1 MTWEFIFGRFL
12 TLLLVCQ
19 LGLILWNLRVVIRP
33 KTKLPQSNTK
43 VSLLIP
49 ARNEEGSIGSCLRSL
64 INQDHQNLE
73 IIVLDD
79 HSTDRTRAI
88 VESQNPKIKLISGKP
103 IPAGWTGKNW
113 ACHQLSKQATGDI
126 LFFIDADAVLEP
138 AAITSVLHLSLIHI

>member
-1 MTWEFIFGRFL
+1 M
-12 TLLLVCQ
+12 
-19 LGLILWNLRVVIRP
+19 IRP
-33 KTKLPQSNTK
+33 KAKLPQSNTK

-88 VESQNPKIKLISGKP
+88 VESQNPKLNSYQANRYQPDGQVR
-103 IPAGWTGKNW
+103 TGHAIN
-113 ACHQLSKQATGDI
+113 CQSKQRG
-126 LFFIDADAVLEP
+126 
-138 AAITSVLHLSLIHI
+138 TSSFL